1 MKKIDVSYINKEKKE
16 DAILKI
22 KEDSCTIVTEND
34 ELIKVPFSNI
44 KSHKYD
50 DGVLTISRY
59 GGSNIKLEMAE
70 DKAFFENLKNIE
82 KENKDN
88 VSKEND
94 TDKKEKNKVDKPEAN
109 EEKEEEPKVVESNN
123 NQENKSN
130 NGSIVGA
137 IIFLILV
144 VIGIR
149 WFINLGNE
157 SDKKSKE
164 ESILTA
170 EFINSAFSTESKKEN
185 LYGGTVHQEL
195 QFNEDGTVFL
205 GMCYSK
211 TGKCSGTTEYYKK
224 NGLDITITRKAGDLH
239 YSCYFNSNS
248 EYKLYCKHSNGYT
261 YEDFSRIG

>member
-1 MKKIDVSYINKEKKE
+1 M
-16 DAILKI
+16 
-22 KEDSCTIVTEND
+22 
-34 ELIKVPFSNI
+34 PFSNI

-88 VSKEND
+88 VSKEDD

-130 NGSIVGA
+130 NGSIVGV

-149 WFINLGNE
+149 WFISLGNE

-195 QFNEDGTVFL
+195 QFNEDGTVFW